1 MTDYAFTLPWPP
13 TVNHWHQPVKM
24 GRGVR
29 IVKSKKARDYEALVI
44 EVMTGLKLDSE
55 ALDCKLSVSLTLNPP
70 TLARYDIDNRTKGIF
85 DGLSA
90 AGFWLDDEQV
100 TKLTIE
106 KGEKQ
111 KGGNVLIKVK
121 KDVD

>member
-1 MTDYAFTLPWPP
+1 MIDYEFILPWPP

-24 GRGVR
+24 GKGVR
-29 IVKSKKARDYEALVI
+29 VIKSKNARAYESLVI
-44 EVMTGLKLDSE
+44 EVMTALKLDSE
-55 ALDCKLSVSLTLNPP
+55 ALDGKLSVSLTLNPP
-70 TLARYDIDNRTKGIF
+70 TLARYDIDNRTKGVF

-111 KGGNVLIKVK
+111 KGGNVLVKVTK
-121 KDVD
+121 LN

>member
-1 MTDYAFTLPWPP
+1 MTDYEFVLPWPP

-24 GRGVR
+24 GKGVR
-29 IVKSKKARDYEALVI
+29 VIKSKKARDYESLVI
-44 EVMTGLKLDSE
+44 EVMTALNLDSE
-55 ALDCKLSVSLTLNPP
+55 ALEGKLIVSLTLNPP
-70 TLARYDIDNRTKGIF
+70 TLARYDIDNRTKGVF

-100 TKLTIE
+100 TKLIIE

-111 KGGNVLIKVK
+111 KGGNVLVKVTK
-121 KDVD
+121 LN

>member
-1 MTDYAFTLPWPP
+1 MTDYEFELPWPP

-29 IVKSKKARDYEALVI
+29 VIKSKKARDYESLVI
-44 EVMTGLKLDSE
+44 EVMTALKLDGE
-55 ALDCKLSVSLTLNPP
+55 FLDGKLTVSLTLNPP
-70 TLARYDIDNRTKGIF
+70 TLARYDIDNRTKGVF

-90 AGFWLDDEQV
+90 ARFWLDDEQV
-100 TKLTIE
+100 INLIIK

-111 KGGNVLIKVK
+111 KGGNVLVKVK
-121 KDVD
+121 KLD

>member
-1 MTDYAFTLPWPP
+1 MTDYKFTLPWPP

-24 GRGVR
+24 GKGVR
-29 IVKSKKARDYEALVI
+29 VIKSKNARAYESLVI
-44 EVMTGLKLDSE
+44 EVMKALKLDGE
-55 ALDCKLSVSLTLNPP
+55 ALECKLSVSLVLNPP
-70 TLARYDIDNRTKGIF
+70 TLARYDIDNRTKGVF

-100 TKLTIE
+100 VSLHIQ

-111 KGGNVLIKVK
+111 SGGNVFVKVTK
-121 KDVD
+121 LN